1 MNKDKKAFI
10 DSIIENKEIL
20 TFTLRDMYEALK
32 SMRSDFYDEVTT
44 DEVLL
49 HMIYESNETVPHKRL
64 LFMQL
69 KSFTKNK
76 RVKAAIDNYIARC
89 DTAFDYINGPNSGD
103 LVFNVYKGN
112 KSSLESLHDIRNNF
126 VGTFNSLIGATD
138 YIKYFNAKCV
148 KDDPVNEEF
157 IKLQFHLVD
166 VMPLIRGEEYKS
178 ENYDYTSCAII
189 LDSNGEALQ
198 IFFGQYKPSDL
209 PDFPNLHP
217 LFKQPY
223 DATHNFNMGDIVR
236 PRWDSHNL
244 NFLGNNHV
252 YFVKDIKDS
261 SNIFLTCYDSKH
273 KVIYDIDQS
282 VSPFSLDLESVHDYE
297 TDANLYDFIVKYQS
311 FIKGT
316 GDYTIID
323 VLNSFSDCNTKGI
336 D

>member
-32 SMRSDFYDEVTT
+32 NMRRDFYDEVTT

-64 LFMQL
+64 LLMQL
-69 KSFTKNK
+69 KGFTKND
-76 RVKAAIDNYIARC
+76 RVKAAIDNYIVRS
-89 DTAFDYINGPNSGD
+89 DFAFEYINGTGSGD
-103 LVFNVYKGN
+103 LVYNVYKGN
-112 KSSLESLHDIRNNF
+112 KYSLQSLHDIRNNF
-126 VGTFNSLIGATD
+126 GGVFNSIIGATD
-138 YIKYFNAKCV
+138 YIKYFNAECV
-148 KDDPVNEEF
+148 KDNPVNEEF

-178 ENYDYTSCAII
+178 ENYDYISCAIL
-189 LDSNGEALQ
+189 LDSNGEVLQ
-198 IFFGQYKPSDL
+198 IFFEDHKPNENF
-209 PDFPNLHP
+209 PDLHP

-223 DATHNFNMGDIVR
+223 DATHNFNIGDIVR

-244 NFLGNNHV
+244 NFLDNNHV
-252 YFVKDIKDS
+252 YFVKDVKDS
-261 SNIFLTCYDSKH
+261 SNIFLTCYDPKH

-282 VSPFSLDLESVHDYE
+282 VSPYSLDLESAHDYE
-297 TDANLYDFIVKYQS
+297 TDANLYDFIVKYQP

-323 VLNSFSDCNTKGI
+323 VLNSFSDCNMKGI